1 MTVSLIRWA
10 LWSYDCQSDA
20 LGFVVVWSLINLRP
34 SLYLLVDSIQ
44 PQSLNEAGFYS
55 EQASIRG
62 NIVNILMSVCPY
74 YPHECTCTLHLHAG
88 LLDEFVAA
96 DTQWLYIETGVLYLH

>member
-1 MTVSLIRWA
+1 MRWA

-20 LGFVVVWSLINLRP
+20 LGFVVVWSPINLRP
-34 SLYLLVDSIQ
+34 SLYLLVDSIYPQ
-44 PQSLNEAGFYS
+44 PLSEAGFYS

-62 NIVNILMSVCPY
+62 SIVNILMSVCPY

-96 DTQWLYIETGVLYLH
+96 ST